1 MTVFLLV
8 SVAALLDGSP
18 VTAPAHD
25 LNLNHIIDLAVKYNQ
40 SLAKDYF
47 VEDVQP
53 LQEAGCKDAFFCKV
67 HDILHSHD
75 KFGKSNEAEK
85 KLVKNLER
93 YIKDKKMNC
102 EVILKT
108 VEKSNVTRPIP
119 DLLGRL
125 TACIQRKN
133 LNGDTSS

>member
-1 MTVFLLV
+1 MEMTVFLLV

-40 SLAKDYF
+40 SLA
-47 VEDVQP
+47 
-53 LQEAGCKDAFFCKV
+53 KDAFFCKV